1 MQVILLLGDVHL
13 QVCVHTIP
21 GSNLRI
27 GLWAKAHVH
36 RDVFTLKW
44 GRMPPTWGSYS
55 LTRLSSNVIRV
66 QGKLRKSRDIR
77 ATAMNALGSWWPSF
91 VPWSLFLHLCK
102 ATTKKH
108 PVSLRTP
115 PPGHH
120 DMPPRGAAQLC
131 ERRLTPLPMQVSAK
145 MRPQPS
151 CQTTRCRPNTHH
163 ILTYLFPTDS
173 SLEGA
178 HGSHPRAAYL
188 LPSCPVTLTIF
199 F

>member
-44 GRMPPTWGSYS
+44 GRMSPTWGSYS

-115 PPGHH
+115 PHKGTTTCHLEE
-120 DMPPRGAAQLC
+120 PPSFANEDWLQSPSRC
-131 ERRLTPLPMQVSAK
+131 
-145 MRPQPS
+145 PQPS
-151 CQTTRCRPNTHH
+151 CQTTGCRPNTHH

-178 HGSHPRAAYL
+178 HGSHPRAA
-188 LPSCPVTLTIF
+188 
-199 F
+199 